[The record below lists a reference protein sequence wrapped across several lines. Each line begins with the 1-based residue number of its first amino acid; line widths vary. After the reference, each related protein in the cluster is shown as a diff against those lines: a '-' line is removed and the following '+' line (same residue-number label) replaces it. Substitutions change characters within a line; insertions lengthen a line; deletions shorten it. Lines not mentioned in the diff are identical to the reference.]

1 MVESVNCNKA
11 FALAFSSRREDGA
24 LRVFSQ
30 LIEDALLRDDEVC
43 SARGFLDSLYS
54 MIDERVSERP
64 ESIEKAELLKS
75 ALSRFWDCIMSIRS
89 GDNFSEL
96 PLHDARLRLNDA
108 GDAFSASLM
117 QSVAL
122 RPEAGISGSSS
133 YEADVS
139 KDALWDLFLRSVAEK
154 SMQYAEEYA
163 RLHDGRE
170 LRRFCLGP
178 ILLEVA
184 TSNVRFRQLR
194 TMDVPTESAIRA
206 AANRQLKKCG
216 GACGVSGVA
225 SIEDFVRKF
234 IKASA
239 SPGVRSRSL
248 RPVGKRTHNGM
259 R

>member
-75 ALSRFWDCIMSIRS
+75 ALSRFWVCIMSIRS

-133 YEADVS
+133 YEADMS
-139 KDALWDLFLRSVAEK
+139 KDALMEDFIRSVAEEATV
-154 SMQYAEEYA
+154 YANDYKGS
-163 RLHDGRE
+163 HDGKTI
-170 LRRFCLGP
+170 RRYGLGQ
-178 ILLEVA
+178 ILPA
-184 TSNVRFRQLR
+184 
-194 TMDVPTESAIRA
+194 
-206 AANRQLKKCG
+206 
-216 GACGVSGVA
+216 VA
-225 SIEDFVRKF
+225 SQGRFSSLWAKDKPTVGAVRMAVNRHIKRNRERGISDAAGIEDYCRRL
-234 IKASA
+234 ILGTDKAS
-239 SPGVRSRSL
+239 GL
-248 RPVGKRTHNGM
+248 RARIGCAGRKRG
-259 R
+259 RI